1 MTRCAL
7 RKRRFNLGKNLY
19 LIYLHELHWD
29 RTFEQALV
37 VMVVRLHLSS
47 LDNSSLEDNESLQ
60 EAEDTMGSLSI
71 EYSDRL
77 LGYMAVDK
85 QDFALVLG
93 CNHMMA
99 LPKKKLI
106 IKKNR

>member
-1 MTRCAL
+1 
-7 RKRRFNLGKNLY
+7 
-19 LIYLHELHWD
+19 
-29 RTFEQALV
+29 
-37 VMVVRLHLSS
+37 
-47 LDNSSLEDNESLQ
+47 
-60 EAEDTMGSLSI
+60 MGSLSI